1 MTAPDGCSQSS
12 VIKIKILMKHSECL
26 NMAAKVNVEECTGG
40 GLCADEC
47 PAEAITIS
55 EEGYAVVDED
65 ECTECGAC
73 TDVCPN
79 VAITL

>member
-1 MTAPDGCSQSS
+1 
-12 VIKIKILMKHSECL
+12 
-26 NMAAKVNVEECTGG
+26 MAAKVNVEECTGC

-55 EEGYAVVDED
+55 EDGYAVVDED